1 MGPVVNVVQK
11 PVELANHLKNNTDL
25 LDKSCKVIKQSS
37 SAVKAGAELAGKA
50 AYGPLM
56 EFAKCCGI
64 FSTLVGALN
73 LINRAFEW
81 IVKGK
86 KNVNADNDYS
96 WKSWKKNKTEDVKY
110 EWMKSNWSPK
120 EPSSSSSL
128 SSISKKEYEKRLNDN
143 RLQDDGYWT
152 WMKTANRVGLTAAHT
167 LSLIDFLSVIGLFVL
182 GPAGLILSTIKNI
195 IYLPCSALD
204 IADGAYK
211 VKMAGKYVE
220 NCQKKVKKWTDR
232 TKLGRDQ
239 IVSKYNKKITDTQ
252 LKLDALN
259 VKKNLPQTALAEKKA
274 IEDYIHQKELKI
286 GRWKTYI
293 RESKLSKDGK
303 VSPQSQLAKDCD
315 FKIKNW
321 VKNVDL
327 TKNNAKKEKAKNWIG
342 IAYNIGKVAMGIIS
356 LVGLVLTVFSL
367 VTCPVFAP
375 AFLLATSIGWAGT
388 ELVGLSKECYGFFN
402 PTVYVRKPHLVIPE
416 PKPEPAP
423 VAA

>member
-1 MGPVVNVVQK
+1 MGQVGSVVRK
-11 PVELANHLKNNTDL
+11 PLELANHIKNNTDL
-25 LDKSCKVIKQSS
+25 LDKSCKVIKQCS
-37 SAVKAGAELAGKA
+37 SALKAGAELAGKV
-50 AYGPLM
+50 AYKPLM

-81 IVKGK
+81 ICKGK
-86 KNVNADNDYS
+86 KNVNTDNDYS

-110 EWMKSNWSPK
+110 EWMKSNWSSK
-120 EPSSSSSL
+120 GSSSSL
-128 SSISKKEYEKRLNDN
+128 SKKDYEKHLNNN

-182 GPAGLILSTIKNI
+182 GPAGLILSTIKNV

-220 NCQKKVKKWTDR
+220 NSQNKVKKWTDR
-232 TKLGRDQ
+232 TKLGKDQ
-239 IVSKYNKKITDTQ
+239 IALKYNKKITDTQ
-252 LKLDALN
+252 LKLDAL
-259 VKKNLPQTALAEKKA
+259 KARMNLPQIALDEKNA
-274 IEDYIHQKELKI
+274 IKNYIHQKTLKM

-293 RESKLSKDGK
+293 TESQLSKDGK
-303 VSPQSQLAKDCD
+303 VSPESQLAKDCQ

-321 VKNVDL
+321 VKNVEL
-327 TKNNAKKEKAKNWIG
+327 TKSNAKKEKAKNWIG
-342 IAYNIGKVAMGIIS
+342 IAYNIAKVAMGIIS
-356 LVGLVLTVFSL
+356 LVGLALTVFSL

-375 AFLLATSIGWAGT
+375 AFLLAASIGWAGT

-416 PKPEPAP
+416 PLPQPAS
-423 VAA
+423 AAA